1 MNKYEM
7 DMTSGRIGLK
17 LLKFSIPLML
27 SGILQLL
34 YNAFDIIVL
43 GNFSSSTAQ
52 AAVSSTTSLLNLF
65 VNFFL
70 TFPASRRGAPGGN
83 AHQAGL

>member
-34 YNAFDIIVL
+34 YNAFDILAKAVKRRVPFAAAGQRAPL
-43 GNFSSSTAQ
+43 GG
-52 AAVSSTTSLLNLF
+52 
-65 VNFFL
+65 
-70 TFPASRRGAPGGN
+70 RGHGERKGNMALEPGFR
-83 AHQAGL
+83 